1 MAKAPASG
9 AKEAPKTSVP
19 HRSSPSL
26 HTAQISYPRLPLSA
40 IHSRMEVEVEPLEL
54 INSKQST
61 LMGFFG
67 KPRTGPIP
75 RTASN
80 SSLTATASAGPATS
94 PSISVAPTLA
104 PATNHKLASTSRPA
118 SSAAGS
124 SPTLVDRV
132 HDGINGGKRQ
142 ASPLKG
148 GGKEAEESDLSTP
161 PSSPRRMNA
170 NDTKK
175 EQAHAGDVDMDNEAG
190 HPPSSP
196 IFTVSYSFDSEVLQV
211 KLTV

>member
-1 MAKAPASG
+1 MAKVPASG
-9 AKEAPKTSVP
+9 AKEAPKTSVS
-19 HRSSPSL
+19 HRPSPSPQ
-26 HTAQISYPRLPLSA
+26 TVQISHSRLPFPA

-54 INSKQST
+54 INRKQST

-67 KPRTGPIP
+67 KPKAGPTP

-80 SSLTATASAGPATS
+80 SSLTAAASEGPATS
-94 PSISVAPTLA
+94 PSASVAPSLA
-104 PATNHKLASTSRPA
+104 PATNDKPASTSRPA

-132 HDGINGGKRQ
+132 HDGSAGDKRQ

-148 GGKEAEESDLSTP
+148 GREGEESDLSTP

-175 EQAHAGDVDMDNEAG
+175 EQAHAGDVDMDNDAG

-196 IFTVSYSFDSEVLQV
+196 IVTVSHSLDSEVLQV
-211 KLTV
+211 KLTM